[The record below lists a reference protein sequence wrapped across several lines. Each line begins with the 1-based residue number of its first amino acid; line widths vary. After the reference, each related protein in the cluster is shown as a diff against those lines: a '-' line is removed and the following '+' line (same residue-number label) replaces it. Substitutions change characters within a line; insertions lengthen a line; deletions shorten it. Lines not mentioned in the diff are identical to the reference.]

1 MRLWLLQPLL
11 WLLVLGLVGPGQRA
25 AAQPSP
31 TSFARAF
38 SSDLSGKLTKEV
50 PLVAMEGAR
59 VVMANHERMED
70 LGLLKHLGIK
80 RSERGQYNASYEGG
94 LVKAF
99 AFRPAT
105 QDEIA
110 RGAYTHTGIA
120 TYYQDLIG
128 VNSGG
133 VRGDGRAVLTGDV
146 LVRDR
151 RGRVT
156 GIFDIQ
162 IKGIGTGL
170 SPKTWGFDHT
180 HGKEALRQAL
190 EDALYS
196 DYLSRNGMRNR
207 SNDWL
212 AVIDTGQYINYPDG
226 GKERAGLLV
235 RGGNFLR
242 MAHMQHL
249 RHDTKALSELVD
261 FANRQVSVEMGRRRK
276 LSVTGLYKVL
286 CQRKAHE
293 LADLYSLRS
302 VHGSVTF
309 DNIGL
314 MENMDHGTASTVD
327 RTHRDYTFFKCSQG
341 YGREAAQVMAMYS
354 SNLAGLL
361 RQVASG
367 KDAQALDR
375 LNKGKMLD
383 AMFQRRMARNFLL
396 HSGFSEQ
403 DASRL
408 LRRHRGETSAFE
420 RVVWKLANQTT
431 SGQHV
436 MKGPHDQV
444 TVSNPARYDVFA
456 ALSKLS
462 VLQVGVR
469 DAERRARALAQ
480 VLRPEGQTVDD
491 QTLGAAREL
500 LAAFDKVSSPV
511 FSRLKSRSER
521 FGLARAMRANATGR
535 NRFADEMVRKSLRAY
550 AGLIERD
557 VVNARRPE
565 EMDRVRAQ
573 INAFRRRNLVSGPG
587 TAVHAA
593 QSVLSGTAPRQ
604 GKRLVLSRH
613 VENGVAIM
621 EMSDGKRDFVQVKVG
636 GNPLTLGDLKQ
647 YRMRLTTGAG
657 KWQDVAPAK
666 VTGNGT
672 VVFDVEVTGKRPAEI
687 QAAFFDQGNQGRWWN
702 NASLNFGRDIRPV
715 LGSANVDVALGVEAR
730 RRGQTRPGLRRQLQS
745 YSEALFRQEQGRP
758 VSKPRQV
765 HQRKIG
771 TPFDLRTVK
780 LGESRGPK
788 QPRVRSRKP
797 TRTYGPA
804 GATQRPAFWQQQ
816 RAARAAGRAWNA
828 RAAGRR

>member
-1 MRLWLLQPLL
+1 MRLRLLPALL
-11 WLLVLGLVGPGQRA
+11 WLLVLGLGHA
-25 AAQPSP
+25 LAQPTSGS
-31 TSFARAF
+31 SFARAF
-38 SSDLSGKLTKEV
+38 SPELQGKLTKEV
-50 PLVAMEGAR
+50 PLVAIEGAR

-70 LGLLKHLGIK
+70 LGLLKRLGIK
-80 RSERGQYNASYEGG
+80 RSDRGLYNGAYENG
-94 LVKAF
+94 LTKAF

-105 QDEIA
+105 EDEVA

-128 VNSGG
+128 VNTGG

-196 DYLSRNGMRNR
+196 DYLGRNGMRNR

-249 RHDTKALSELVD
+249 RNDDRALSELVD

-276 LSVTGLYKVL
+276 LSITGLYKVL
-286 CQRKAHE
+286 CQRKANE

-327 RTHRDYTFFKCSQG
+327 RTHRDYTFFRCSQG
-341 YGREAAQVMAMYS
+341 YGREAAQVMEMYS
-354 SNLAGLL
+354 FNLAGLL
-361 RQVASG
+361 GKVASG
-367 KDAQALDR
+367 KDAQALGK

-403 DASRL
+403 DASLL
-408 LRRHRGETSAFE
+408 LRRHGSETSAFE

-436 MKGPHDQV
+436 MKGPLDSV
-444 TVSNPARYDVFA
+444 TVESPARYDVFA

-500 LAAFDKVSSPV
+500 LAAFDKVSSPI

-521 FGLARAMRANATGR
+521 FGLARTMRANATGR

-557 VVNARRPE
+557 VVSARRPE
-565 EMDRVRAQ
+565 DMDRVRAQ

-604 GKRLVLSRH
+604 GQRLVLSRH
-613 VENGVAIM
+613 VENGVSIM
-621 EMSDGKRDFVQVKVG
+621 EMSDGKRDYVQVKVG

-647 YRMRLTTGAG
+647 YRMRLSTGG
-657 KWQDVAPAK
+657 GTWQDVAPVK

-672 VVFDVEVTGKRPAEI
+672 VVFDVEVTGKRPSEL
-687 QAAFFDQGNQGRWWN
+687 QAAFFDQGNQSRWWN

-715 LGSANVDVALGVEAR
+715 LGSDNVEAALGVEAR
-730 RRGQTRPGLRRQLQS
+730 RRGQARPGLRRQLRS
-745 YSEALFRQEQGRP
+745 YSEALFQTEQGRP

-765 HQRKIG
+765 RQRRLDA
-771 TPFDLRTVK
+771 PFDLRTLK

-788 QPRVRSRKP
+788 EPRVRAHKP
-797 TRTYGPA
+797 ASRTYGPGQA
-804 GATQRPAFWQQQ
+804 RTQDIWRQQ
-816 RAARAAGRAWNA
+816 RAAPAAAAARAWNA
-828 RAAGRR
+828 RTAGRR